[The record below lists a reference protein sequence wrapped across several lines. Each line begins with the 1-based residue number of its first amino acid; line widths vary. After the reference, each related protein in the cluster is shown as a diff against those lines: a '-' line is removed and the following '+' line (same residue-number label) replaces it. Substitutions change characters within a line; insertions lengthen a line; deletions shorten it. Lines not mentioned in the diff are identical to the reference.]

1 LQLQGVG
8 RKHFH
13 ASTKQTKTMTKIN
26 YTYPWG
32 IIRRNGNRLL
42 CADGVI
48 RAAELAQTPDTFFS
62 IPAHIRIKGKR
73 IEGYASSDE
82 SKGERVWTFRPMNS
96 EKEAFPFL
104 TWPDRSTKE
113 NQKALDA
120 ILERGVN

>member
-1 LQLQGVG
+1 M
-8 RKHFH
+8 K
-13 ASTKQTKTMTKIN
+13 TKIN

-32 IIRRNGNRLL
+32 LIRRNGNRLL

-48 RAAELAQTPDTFFS
+48 RAAELAQAPDTFFS

-82 SKGERVWTFRPMNS
+82 SKGERVWTFHPMNS

-104 TWPDRSTKE
+104 TWPDRSTEE
-113 NQKALDA
+113 NQKTLDA